1 MNLAVD
7 EGYIKFSLSMSD
19 GDIPKNKNWNN
30 LNRARNKLHSF
41 NLIGVYPNGIGF
53 GNVSIRHQ
61 GKEFIITGSAT
72 GGKQN
77 LSTLDYCLVRSF
89 DLKRNQVEA
98 VGRTKASS
106 ESMTHGAIYSA
117 NEEIRSVI
125 HFHQKRIFDSLLN
138 NGAPKTEKSIQYG
151 TPQMGL
157 AMREIVKK
165 SSLSNGFLVTEG
177 HDEGVFVYASSIE
190 VALTQSLQLRRNYL

>member
-1 MNLAVD
+1 MNLVVD

-19 GDIPKNKNWNN
+19 GDIPQNKNWQN
-30 LNRARNKLHSF
+30 LNQVRNKLHSF
-41 NLIGVYPNGIGF
+41 NLIGEYPNGIGF

-61 GKEFIITGSAT
+61 NKEFIITGSAT
-72 GGKQN
+72 GGRQN
-77 LSTLDYCLVRSF
+77 LSTRDYCLVRSF
-89 DLKRNQVEA
+89 NLERNQVEG

-117 NEEIRSVI
+117 NHEIRSVI
-125 HFHQKRIFDSLLN
+125 HFHHKKIFASMLN
-138 NGAPKTEKSIQYG
+138 DGAPKTEKSIQYG

-157 AMREIVKK
+157 AMKEIVQK

-177 HDEGVFVYASSIE
+177 HDEGVFVYATTIE
-190 VALTQSLQLRRNYL
+190 DALTQTLQLRKNYR